1 MASAGRSAQTRG
13 RSTYHHL
20 PAESI
25 TNPSPTLGE
34 RTVSVALAARILGVH
49 PNTVRTW
56 TEQGRLPV
64 LRINARG
71 DRRYRVADL
80 EAFLHD
86 AEQTRAPLG
95 RRARALAATR
105 RRGRGR

>member
-1 MASAGRSAQTRG
+1 M
-13 RSTYHHL
+13 
-20 PAESI
+20 PA
-25 TNPSPTLGE
+25 PGQ

-56 TEQGRLPV
+56 TQQRRLPV

-80 EAFLHD
+80 EAFLAAAQERH
-86 AEQTRAPLG
+86 
-95 RRARALAATR
+95 ARD
-105 RRGRGR
+105 